1 MTVEGILIMGC
12 WITLG
17 FIYLVANPTFTLFED
32 FVYKRY
38 ELKSE
43 MIVIRIFYILISAFI
58 LVYITKAITLYTV
71 CS

>member
-1 MTVEGILIMGC
+1 MTVEAILMMGC

-17 FIYLVANPTFTLFED
+17 FIYLIANPTFTLLED
-32 FVYKRY
+32 LLYKRN

-43 MIVIRIFYILISAFI
+43 MIVIRIFYILLSSFI
-58 LVYITKAITLYTV
+58 LVYITKAITLYAV